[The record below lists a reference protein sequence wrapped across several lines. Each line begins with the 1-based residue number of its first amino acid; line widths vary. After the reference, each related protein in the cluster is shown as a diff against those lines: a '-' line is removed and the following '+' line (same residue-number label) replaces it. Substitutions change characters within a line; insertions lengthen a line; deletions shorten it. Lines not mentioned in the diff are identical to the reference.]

1 MNVLIFEASHGE
13 CDVTQFSQLNLN
25 SSFFQWFIIC
35 RFIYINL
42 QKWKQ
47 LLNVG
52 LLCNI
57 KVIEDTTRNSVTL
70 FRRKFCLIVPVIWKI
85 KVFCLGRGMYMYTLP
100 PIMDEMLSE
109 ERQLM
114 KWVGYSRWEFSGWKF
129 SRGEFSRRE
138 FSWWDFPGGNFPRII
153 KKHYFKNFCCL
164 LLKSSKTFNVS
175 LAESN
180 FFYNQSLWCYLFLKL
195 CNKLKVKWRVYE
207 ELIPKIIFEVCL
219 LLLKSLIF

>member
-70 FRRKFCLIVPVIWKI
+70 FRRKFCLIVPVICKSFLSRERD
-85 KVFCLGRGMYMYTLP
+85 VHVHSP
-100 PIMDEMLSE
+100 PIYGRNVKWRETINEMGGIF
-109 ERQLM
+109 QVGIF
-114 KWVGYSRWEFSGWKF
+114 WVEIFQRRVFQGRVFLVGF
-129 SRGEFSRRE
+129 SRG
-138 FSWWDFPGGNFPRII
+138 
-153 KKHYFKNFCCL
+153 
-164 LLKSSKTFNVS
+164 
-175 LAESN
+175 
-180 FFYNQSLWCYLFLKL
+180 
-195 CNKLKVKWRVYE
+195 
-207 ELIPKIIFEVCL
+207 
-219 LLLKSLIF
+219 